1 MRISIMKFARARY
14 PLGIRRR
21 IHQALS
27 LAFALGALATDPAR
41 ADLVGA
47 TVTVTGLFD
56 CASAGPTGV
65 SGCTVFGGP
74 ETHTVASGGT
84 DFTTLAFDGFVTV
97 AGDQLIWNAT
107 STVSYS
113 GPQFNGYEFDISGA
127 PALTSISV
135 DPATNLGPATNNYSS
150 GGLLIGGNEVL
161 MDLNGLSAIAGQK
174 TVFDV
179 AFSGGVVPEPASW
192 VLLIA
197 GFMGLGWAGYRHQRV
212 AARTARM
219 AA

>member
-1 MRISIMKFARARY
+1 M
-14 PLGIRRR
+14 R

-27 LAFALGALATDPAR
+27 LAFALGSLATTPAR

-47 TVTVTGLFD
+47 TVTVTGLFE

-97 AGDQLIWNAT
+97 TGDQLIWNAT
-107 STVSYS
+107 STVTYG
-113 GPQFNGYEFDISGA
+113 GPQFNGFEFDISGA
-127 PALTSISV
+127 PAITSISV
-135 DPATNLGPATNNYSS
+135 DPATNLGPATNNYPS
-150 GGLLIGGNEVL
+150 GGLLVDGNEVL

-179 AFSGGVVPEPASW
+179 KFSGGVVPEPATW
-192 VLLIA
+192 LLVML
-197 GFMGLGWAGYRHQRV
+197 GFAGLGLAWRRSVV
-212 AARTARM
+212 AA
-219 AA
+219 